1 MKTQIKSQT
10 NSRRWIRIGV
20 SMVAITFLIYYSES
34 LKLPFF
40 ATLRYLYAIPI
51 IYVALHFGQRYG
63 LGLALL
69 VTSLFLPILVPVLM
83 DEGWKSVNF
92 IELVLTL
99 LLFNVMALL
108 GGNLAEREILE
119 KERYR
124 TLNHLS
130 EQFGRKLDIDELA
143 HVILA
148 ETVRALQAESGELW
162 LGESDGGHCRLVV
175 SEGPAPVA
183 ATFTSAENTPTL
195 VEWLLRYNRPL
206 CVENPEVNPHFI
218 VAPTQPQIRDVL
230 AMPLRSSGLPFGAL
244 VLYNRQ
250 FRTFVQRDVDL
261 LTEIAIKS
269 EMALENAQLYH
280 TLEERVLQRTQ
291 DLAEEKNKLA
301 VVFQS
306 IADGLAVLDSDQ
318 RILLVN
324 PVVAG
329 VLNRDGDSLVGALAW
344 DVFPSPTL
352 KAVVT
357 RALATRESVAAADV
371 VLPTGMVLRASVG
384 LLNSPTS
391 GVLGVVLVLRDITRE
406 LEVTRMKTDF
416 VTMVSHELRTPLTG
430 ILGFARLIQ
439 KQLAQF
445 PPDEVAPGNAK
456 WEHAVQRVENNLA
469 VIAGEGE
476 QLTHLITDVLDIA
489 RLEDGRMEW
498 EMHRVGL
505 PEIIAANIAAVQ
517 DTAQNKGLT
526 IAVEVPLNLPP
537 TVADRGRLEQV
548 LENLLANALKF
559 TDKGR
564 ITVKAWRLEPGDDIP
579 AFGARSPNMQT
590 GLPATRPLLAVSVQ
604 DTGVGIAEADLPQV
618 FEKFKQ
624 VGDLQAGTRRRGTG
638 LGLPICREIITH
650 HDGHIW
656 VESRLG
662 EGSRFVFT
670 LPIAG

>member
-1 MKTQIKSQT
+1 MKTENTFQA
-10 NSRRWIRIGV
+10 NLGRWIRIGL
-20 SMVAITFLIYYSES
+20 SLIAITFLIYYTES

-51 IYVALHFGQRYG
+51 VYVALRFGQRYG
-63 LGLALL
+63 LGLSIL
-69 VTSLFLPILVPVLM
+69 VTSLFLPILVDVLL
-83 DEGWKSVNF
+83 DTGWQSVSSV
-92 IELVLTL
+92 ELLLTL

-108 GGNLAEREILE
+108 GGNLAEREVLE

-130 EQFGRKLDIDELA
+130 EQFGRKLDRDELA

-162 LGESDGGHCRLVV
+162 LSEGEGRQCRMVAN
-175 SEGPAPVA
+175 EGPAPVA
-183 ATFTSAENTPTL
+183 EAPPSGDIPTL
-195 VEWLLRYNRPL
+195 VEWMVRYNTPL
-206 CVENPEVNPHFI
+206 CVENPEMNPHFV
-218 VAPTQPQIRDVL
+218 VAPTQPPIRDVL
-230 AMPLRSSGLPFGAL
+230 AIPLRSSGLPFGAL

-250 FRTFVQRDVDL
+250 FRTFMQRDMDL

-301 VVFQS
+301 VVFRS
-306 IADGLAVLDSDQ
+306 IADGLAVLDADQ
-318 RILLVN
+318 RILMVN

-329 VLNRDGDSLVGALAW
+329 FLNRDADAMTGALAW
-344 DVFPSPTL
+344 DVFPSPAL

-357 RALATRESVAAADV
+357 SALDIRKSVAAADV

-384 LLNSPTS
+384 LLNGPNGT
-391 GVLGVVLVLRDITRE
+391 VLGVVLVLRDITRE

-430 ILGFARLIQ
+430 ILGFARLVQ

-445 PPDEVAPGNAK
+445 PPDELAPGNVK
-456 WEHAVQRVENNLA
+456 WTRAVQRIENNLA
-469 VIAGEGE
+469 IIANEGE
-476 QLTHLITDVLDIA
+476 QLTHLIADVLDIA

-505 PEIIAANIAAVQ
+505 PEVIASSVTAIQDAAQ
-517 DTAQNKGLT
+517 MKGLT
-526 IAVEVPLNLPP
+526 VAVEVPLNLPP
-537 TVADRGRLEQV
+537 VMADRGRLSQV
-548 LENLLANALKF
+548 LENLLGNALKF
-559 TDKGR
+559 TDKGV
-564 ITVKAWRLEPGDDIP
+564 ITVKAWRLEPGDDVRP
-579 AFGARSPNMQT
+579 VGARPSDTQT
-590 GLPATRPLLAVSVQ
+590 GLPATRRMLAVSVQ
-604 DTGVGIAEADLPQV
+604 DTGVGIAEADLLQV

-624 VGDLQAGTRRRGTG
+624 AGNLQAGTRRRGTG

-650 HDGHIW
+650 HEGHIW

-662 EGSRFVFT
+662 EGSRFIFT
-670 LPIAG
+670 LPVAE

>member
-1 MKTQIKSQT
+1 MSPP
-10 NSRRWIRIGV
+10 NSRRWITIGV
-20 SMVAITFLIYYSES
+20 GMVAITFLIYYTES

-51 IYVALHFGQRYG
+51 VYVALHFGRRYG

-69 VTSLFLPILVPVLM
+69 VTSLFLPIAVDVLGV
-83 DEGWKSVNF
+83 EGWKSVSF
-92 IELVLTL
+92 IELILTL
-99 LLFNVMALL
+99 ILFNALAAL
-108 GGNLAEREILE
+108 GGDLAEREILE

-130 EQFGRKLDIDELA
+130 EQFGHKLNIDELA
-143 HVILA
+143 HVILT

-162 LGESDGGHCRLVV
+162 LGESDGHRCRLIAH
-175 SEGPAPVA
+175 EGSVPVA
-183 ATFTSAENTPTL
+183 ETPPTSENTLTL
-195 VEWLLRYNRPL
+195 VEWMLRYNKLL

-218 VAPTQPQIRDVL
+218 VTPTQPPIRDVL
-230 AMPLRSSGLPFGAL
+230 ATPLRSSGIPFGAL

-250 FRTFVQRDVDL
+250 FRTFLQRDIDL

-269 EMALENAQLYH
+269 ETALENAQLYH
-280 TLEERVLQRTQ
+280 TLEERVLERTR

-306 IADGLAVLDSDQ
+306 IADGLAVLDPDQ

-324 PVVAG
+324 PVVAR
-329 VLNRDGDSLVGALAW
+329 VLNRDADSLVGELAW
-344 DVFPSPTL
+344 EVFPSPAL

-384 LLNSPTS
+384 LLNGPSDE
-391 GVLGVVLVLRDITRE
+391 GLGVVMVLRDITHE
-406 LEVTRMKTDF
+406 LEITRMKTDF

-439 KQLAQF
+439 KQLVQF
-445 PPDEVAPGNAK
+445 PPDKLAPGNLK
-456 WEHAVQRVENNLA
+456 WARAAQRIENNLN
-469 VIAGEGE
+469 VITSEGE

-489 RLEDGRMEW
+489 RLEDGRIEW
-498 EMHRVGL
+498 EMHKIGL
-505 PEIIAANIAAVQ
+505 PEIIASNIAGIQDAVYE
-517 DTAQNKGLT
+517 KGLS
-526 IAVEVPLNLPP
+526 IAVDVPLNLPP
-537 TVADRGRLEQV
+537 VMGDRGRLAQV

-559 TDKGR
+559 TDRGV
-564 ITVKAWRLEPGDDIP
+564 ITVKVWRLAPGDDIFP
-579 AFGARSPNMQT
+579 MGARPSDTQT
-590 GLPATRPLLAVSVQ
+590 GLPATQPMLAVSIQ
-604 DTGVGIAEADLPQV
+604 DTGVGIAEADLLQV

-624 VGDLQAGTRRRGTG
+624 AGNLQAGTRRRGTG
-638 LGLPICREIITH
+638 LGLPICREIIFH
-650 HDGHIW
+650 HGGHIW

-670 LPIAG
+670 IPVQ